1 MSGNHQDGPQANA
14 IEFVRRSTMP
24 MEKTTNMKECTQNE
38 PKLVDSSDAPVDSC
52 QRTVLPRQHPRRE
65 SSLRKVMFKEVSFRV
80 FDVTIG
86 DIHVPLGPALAL
98 DWYFTQQEALHVND
112 YEDNRAP
119 RRSERELKMLPEAR
133 ADLLRS
139 GFGFTDAD
147 LERSSRRRISV
158 TRRGSTG
165 RLSCNA
171 PVERQS
177 KSTSPVITHKRMAK
191 RGSM

>member
-1 MSGNHQDGPQANA
+1 M
-14 IEFVRRSTMP
+14 RRSTMP
-24 MEKTTNMKECTQNE
+24 MDKTTNPTESTEKAS
-38 PKLVDSSDAPVDSC
+38 KLVDFSDAEVDGC
-52 QRTVLPRQHPRRE
+52 QQTVLPCQHPQPA

-86 DIHVPLGPALAL
+86 DNHVPLGPALAL
-98 DWYFTQQEALHVND
+98 DWYFTQQEALHIND

-119 RRSERELKMLPEAR
+119 RRSEKELKMLPEAR

-139 GFGFTDAD
+139 GFGFTDSD
-147 LERSSRRRISV
+147 LERSATRRIPV

-165 RLSCNA
+165 TRLSFNV
-171 PVERQS
+171 PVQRQS
-177 KSTSPVITHKRMAK
+177 KSTSPVITHRRMAH